1 MFLRNKLQI
10 NSTFNFF
17 FMNVGLSSLNKLQGI
32 VLDTYD
38 EIKYISFLIF
48 KTSLQQDTFSNMLK
62 IVKIMMQKTLI
73 TMGLFPFLQYFQNLL
88 IELCT
93 IEFINT

>member
-1 MFLRNKLQI
+1 MFLRNKLQN

-38 EIKYISFLIF
+38 EIKYIYFLIF

-62 IVKIMMQKTLI
+62 IVKIMMQKTLL
-73 TMGLFPFLQYFQNLL
+73 TMGLYFRSSN
-88 IELCT
+88 IFKNC
-93 IEFINT
+93 